1 MDGADCGNDDVEN
14 KDFVVDHDGT
24 HDEDDGCGGVDCE
37 DYVVYVLSSDDFF
50 LLQVLDILRRIRGH
64 YTHLFFHFLLR
75 SAVGYCL
82 LSKRLYFLVLF
93 LTLDFLF
100 EEDV

>member
-1 MDGADCGNDDVEN
+1 MDGADCGNDDGEN
-14 KDFVVDHDGT
+14 KDFVVYHDST
-24 HDEDDGCGGVDCE
+24 RDEDDSCGGVDCE
-37 DYVVYVLSSDDFF
+37 DYVLYVMSSDELF
-50 LLQVLDILRRIRGH
+50 LPQVLDVHRRIPGH

-100 EEDV
+100 EEGV